1 MDVRCPS
8 CGTDYELDDARVPDT
23 GLPVKCSKCGHV
35 FRAVRPSPNAA
46 GPAKVVTGIHS
57 AATEWMIRRTTGEM
71 VRFRELTTLQRWI
84 VERKVSRVDEISKT
98 GKKWEKLGNIPE
110 LAIFFQVIE
119 GPGAAPPPPAEA
131 DTEKAPAVP
140 VAPAGPPAA
149 DVAAA
154 ASNDYQTNPP
164 PAIPVAVKPSW
175 SVDKPWAPL
184 RAAAAP
190 PPPP

>member
-35 FRAVRPSPNAA
+35 FRAVRPAVNPGN
-46 GPAKVVTGIHS
+46 GPVKVVTGIHS
-57 AATEWMIRRTTGEM
+57 AAAEWMIRRTSGEM

-84 VERKVSRVDEISKT
+84 VERKVSRDDEISKT

-119 GPGAAPPPPAEA
+119 HQGGALPEPASTPPPAPA
-131 DTEKAPAVP
+131 DTVPMPVVPLVGENPPAPAEEP
-140 VAPAGPPAA
+140 HSPAAGPTP
-149 DVAAA
+149 
-154 ASNDYQTNPP
+154 
-164 PAIPVAVKPSW
+164 
-175 SVDKPWAPL
+175 
-184 RAAAAP
+184 
-190 PPPP
+190 